1 MKKVRNHSHLK
12 GQEDSPEGA
21 NNEMDL
27 CSLLRADTNSNAD
40 HFRKELENI
49 RSQETLENS
58 FAEIQIELRAVKT
71 RMNNA
76 VERNW

>member
-40 HFRKELENI
+40 HFRKELENVR
-49 RSQETLENS
+49 RSQDKLENS
-58 FAEIQIELRAVKT
+58 FAEMQAELKALKS

-76 VERNW
+76 EE